1 MLKRDDLRFGMVLGF
16 LAPIVGVFVYY
27 FLQFRLFTL
36 REFFTIMFT
45 QKSLLSGIVSISLIA
60 DAIIF
65 TIYINSHKD
74 KTARG
79 VFIATCIYVI
89 ASLLYRL
96 IG

>member
-60 DAIIF
+60 DAVIF